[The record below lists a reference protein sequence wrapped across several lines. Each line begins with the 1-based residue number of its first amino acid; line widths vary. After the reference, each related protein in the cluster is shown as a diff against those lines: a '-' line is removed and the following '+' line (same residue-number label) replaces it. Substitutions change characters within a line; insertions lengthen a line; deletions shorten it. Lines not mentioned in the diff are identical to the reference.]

1 LATLKKILDLLPRF
15 NISQYLALKIAAIYK
30 KQNTMSLEQ
39 RINQDIKTAM
49 LAKDQ
54 TALRGLRAIKSAI
67 LLALTEAGAPD
78 ELSTEREIQILTKMA
93 KQRRESLDIYQ
104 KQNRADLA
112 QKEQEEIDIIEK
124 YLPAQMSP
132 DELETALRQIIAQVG
147 ATSVKDMG
155 KVIGTAN
162 QQLQGRAEG
171 KLIAE
176 TVKKLLG

>member
-1 LATLKKILDLLPRF
+1 
-15 NISQYLALKIAAIYK
+15 
-30 KQNTMSLEQ
+30 MSLEQ

-78 ELSTEREIQILTKMA
+78 ELSAEREIQILTKMA

>member
-1 LATLKKILDLLPRF
+1 
-15 NISQYLALKIAAIYK
+15 
-30 KQNTMSLEQ
+30 MSLEQ
-39 RINQDIKTAM
+39 QINQDIKTAM

-78 ELSTEREIQILTKMA
+78 ELSTEREVQILTKMA

-104 KQNRADLA
+104 KQNRPDLA

-132 DELETALRQIIAQVG
+132 DALETALRQIIAQVG

-155 KVIGTAN
+155 KVIGAAN

-176 TVKKLLG
+176 TVKKLLS